1 MMQTV
6 KTLLL
11 TGALAMTAIA
21 CHKHDHD
28 NDDESDTQAP
38 VVVITAP
45 ALDASLS
52 GAVTISATITDENSL
67 HEYTMVIQDP
77 ATNAELFRK
86 KKSVH
91 NETNHSINETWTPQG
106 INSET
111 TVLLT
116 ISALDHGDN
125 SGIKSV
131 VFKVKS

>member
-1 MMQTV
+1 MQTV

-11 TGALAMTAIA
+11 TSALAMTAIA

-28 NDDESDTQAP
+28 DKSDTQAP
-38 VVVITAP
+38 VVVINAP

-77 ATNAELFRK
+77 ATNAELFRQ

-91 NETNHSINETWTPQG
+91 NETNHNINETWTPQG
-106 INSET
+106 LNSET